1 MLDEKTSL
9 SLCKVREKWRGNGAA
24 VMTVQL
30 KSKCVLVFHTNFI
43 PHQWQRDIVLT
54 LSVCQ
59 SLHPC
64 VTNLL
69 VIAVDINSTNSL
81 VIPRQ
86 RQKDIILALFVH
98 PSELTCSVQPKFH
111 EDPPCG
117 HVFQQT
123 RTILKLIQDIIKT
136 NLTKFHEDWTIN
148 VTLRVKNFLP
158 TGSHFHE
165 DQTIN
170 VAFTVLTSQPKPS
183 FLLIQDIKYSE
194 KFHEDWTINVTFGP
208 YMYYEKCPNPG
219 GHVFQPTR
227 TIFEL
232 VQDIIGTILLTK
244 VHKDRTINVAS
255 RPNGCH
261 VFQPTRHIIEFAQVI
276 IRTNLLT
283 KFHGDRT
290 INVTSKV

>member
-1 MLDEKTSL
+1 MARKINVVSIFDDEKIP
-9 SLCKVREKWRGNGAA
+9 
-24 VMTVQL
+24 
-30 KSKCVLVFHTNFI
+30 KCQKPI
-43 PHQWQRDIVLT
+43 PDRQTDGLT
-54 LSVCQ
+54 
-59 SLHPC
+59 
-64 VTNLL
+64 
-69 VIAVDINSTNSL
+69 
-81 VIPRQ
+81 
-86 RQKDIILALFVH
+86 
-98 PSELTCSVQPKFH
+98 PKFH
-111 EDPPCG
+111 EEINCKPP
-117 HVFQQT
+117 
-123 RTILKLIQDIIKT
+123 LWPYIIKT
-136 NLTKFHEDWTIN
+136 NLTK
-148 VTLRVKNFLP
+148 KNFLP

-183 FLLIQDIKYSE
+183 FLLIQDIKYSD

-290 INVTSKV
+290 INVTSRGVGVGVSIVVCQFTGLNTKARPNDIHCLYLSPG

>member
-1 MLDEKTSL
+1 MFTIS
-9 SLCKVREKWRGNGAA
+9 
-24 VMTVQL
+24 
-30 KSKCVLVFHTNFI
+30 VLVFHTNFI

-59 SLHPC
+59 SLHPS
-64 VTNLL
+64 
-69 VIAVDINSTNSL
+69 VDINSTNSL

-98 PSELTCSVQPKFH
+98 PSVRSSAPKFH
-111 EDPPCG
+111 EEINCKPP
-117 HVFQQT
+117 
-123 RTILKLIQDIIKT
+123 LWPYIIET

-170 VAFTVLTSQPKPS
+170 VAFTVLTRKKANQNHLS
-183 FLLIQDIKYSE
+183 YSSRISNN
-194 KFHEDWTINVTFGP
+194 WTINVTFGP

-290 INVTSKV
+290 INANIYAARRQTHNRQGDHKLNMYLRTSLLSKMDHV

>member
-1 MLDEKTSL
+1 MFTIS
-9 SLCKVREKWRGNGAA
+9 
-24 VMTVQL
+24 
-30 KSKCVLVFHTNFI
+30 VLVFHTNFI

-98 PSELTCSVQPKFH
+98 PSPEFH

-123 RTILKLIQDIIKT
+123 RTIFKLIQDIIKT

-148 VTLRVKNFLP
+148 VTLRFY
-158 TGSHFHE
+158 E

-183 FLLIQDIKYSE
+183 FSLIQDIKYSD

-232 VQDIIGTILLTK
+232 VQDITGTILLTK

-255 RPNGCH
+255 RVLPRLNAQPNGCH

-290 INVTSKV
+290 INVTSRV

>member
-1 MLDEKTSL
+1 MARK
-9 SLCKVREKWRGNGAA
+9 
-24 VMTVQL
+24 
-30 KSKCVLVFHTNFI
+30 
-43 PHQWQRDIVLT
+43 
-54 LSVCQ
+54 
-59 SLHPC
+59 
-64 VTNLL
+64 
-69 VIAVDINSTNSL
+69 IN
-81 VIPRQ
+81 
-86 RQKDIILALFVH
+86 
-98 PSELTCSVQPKFH
+98 PKFH

-123 RTILKLIQDIIKT
+123 RTIFKLTQYIIKT

-148 VTLRVKNFLP
+148 VTLRVKNVLP

-170 VAFTVLTSQPKPS
+170 VAF
-183 FLLIQDIKYSE
+183 I
-194 KFHEDWTINVTFGP
+194 FHEDWTINVTFGP
-208 YMYYEKCPNPG
+208 YMYYEKCPNLG

-244 VHKDRTINVAS
+244 VQKDRTINLAS

-261 VFQPTRHIIEFAQVI
+261 FFQPARNIIEFAQVI

-290 INVTSKV
+290 INVTSRV

>member
-1 MLDEKTSL
+1 MFTIS
-9 SLCKVREKWRGNGAA
+9 
-24 VMTVQL
+24 
-30 KSKCVLVFHTNFI
+30 VLVFHTNFI

-98 PSELTCSVQPKFH
+98 PSPKFH
-111 EDPPCG
+111 DDPPCG

-123 RTILKLIQDIIKT
+123 RTIFKLIQDIIKT
-136 NLTKFHEDWTIN
+136 NVTKFHEDWTIN
-148 VTLRVKNFLP
+148 VTLR
-158 TGSHFHE
+158 FHE

-170 VAFTVLTSQPKPS
+170 VAFT
-183 FLLIQDIKYSE
+183 
-194 KFHEDWTINVTFGP
+194 FHEDWTINVTFGP

-232 VQDIIGTILLTK
+232 VQDITGTILLTK

-283 KFHGDRT
+283 KFHRDRT
-290 INVTSKV
+290 INVTSRV

>member
-1 MLDEKTSL
+1 MF
-9 SLCKVREKWRGNGAA
+9 CPA
-24 VMTVQL
+24 Q
-30 KSKCVLVFHTNFI
+30 
-43 PHQWQRDIVLT
+43 
-54 LSVCQ
+54 
-59 SLHPC
+59 
-64 VTNLL
+64 
-69 VIAVDINSTNSL
+69 
-81 VIPRQ
+81 
-86 RQKDIILALFVH
+86 
-98 PSELTCSVQPKFH
+98 FH
-111 EDPPCG
+111 EEIIASPPCG

-123 RTILKLIQDIIKT
+123 RTIFKLIQDIIKT

-148 VTLRVKNFLP
+148 VTFRKKCAAHWQPYIIAKNFL
-158 TGSHFHE
+158 TKFHE

-183 FLLIQDIKYSE
+183 FLLIQDIKYSD

-232 VQDIIGTILLTK
+232 VQDITGTILLTK
-244 VHKDRTINVAS
+244 VHEDRTINVAS

-290 INVTSKV
+290 INVTSRV

>member
-1 MLDEKTSL
+1 
-9 SLCKVREKWRGNGAA
+9 
-24 VMTVQL
+24 MT
-30 KSKCVLVFHTNFI
+30 
-43 PHQWQRDIVLT
+43 
-54 LSVCQ
+54 
-59 SLHPC
+59 LHPGDSC
-64 VTNLL
+64 VNNWMLKAMAKDAGFLKHKRITNHSVHKFL
-69 VIAVDINSTNSL
+69 VQKLRNAN
-81 VIPRQ
+81 IPPTETMAITGH
-86 RQKDIILALFVH
+86 KN
-98 PSELTCSVQPKFH
+98 PKFH
-111 EDPPCG
+111 EDSPCG

-123 RTILKLIQDIIKT
+123 RTIFKLIQDIIKT
-136 NLTKFHEDWTIN
+136 NLTKFHEDWTIH
-148 VTLRVKNFLP
+148 VTLGVKNVLP

-170 VAFTVLTSQPKPS
+170 VAFT
-183 FLLIQDIKYSE
+183 
-194 KFHEDWTINVTFGP
+194 FHEDWTIHVTFGP

-255 RPNGCH
+255 RHNGCH
-261 VFQPTRHIIEFAQVI
+261 VFQPTRNIIEFAQVI

-290 INVTSKV
+290 INVTSRV

>member
-1 MLDEKTSL
+1 MSCRTTF
-9 SLCKVREKWRGNGAA
+9 RR
-24 VMTVQL
+24 
-30 KSKCVLVFHTNFI
+30 
-43 PHQWQRDIVLT
+43 R
-54 LSVCQ
+54 
-59 SLHPC
+59 
-64 VTNLL
+64 
-69 VIAVDINSTNSL
+69 
-81 VIPRQ
+81 
-86 RQKDIILALFVH
+86 
-98 PSELTCSVQPKFH
+98 
-111 EDPPCG
+111 
-117 HVFQQT
+117 VFQQT
-123 RTILKLIQDIIKT
+123 RTIFKLIQDIIKT

-148 VTLRVKNFLP
+148 VTKSVNKKNFLP

-183 FLLIQDIKYSE
+183 FLLIQDIKYSD

-255 RPNGCH
+255 RVKCP
-261 VFQPTRHIIEFAQVI
+261 AQWLPFI
-276 IRTNLLT
+276 IRTNLCT

-290 INVTSKV
+290 INANIYAARRQTHNRQGDHKLNMYLRTSLLSKMDHV

>member
-1 MLDEKTSL
+1 MFTIS
-9 SLCKVREKWRGNGAA
+9 
-24 VMTVQL
+24 
-30 KSKCVLVFHTNFI
+30 VLVFHTNFI

-81 VIPRQ
+81 VILRQ

-98 PSELTCSVQPKFH
+98 PSPKFH
-111 EDPPCG
+111 EEINCKPP
-117 HVFQQT
+117 
-123 RTILKLIQDIIKT
+123 LWPYIIKT

-148 VTLRVKNFLP
+148 VTLREKFP
-158 TGSHFHE
+158 THWQPYIIAKKILTKFHE

-170 VAFTVLTSQPKPS
+170 VAFTVLTRKKANQNHLS
-183 FLLIQDIKYSE
+183 YSSRISNN
-194 KFHEDWTINVTFGP
+194 WTINVTFGP

-290 INVTSKV
+290 INANIYAARCQTHNRQGDHKLNMYLRTSLLSKMDHGKGFGLA